1 MNKVKMLMYD
11 LEVSPTLGWTY
22 GIYDTRV
29 LHVEKD
35 PIIMCFSYQ
44 WYGEKTVHNH
54 RIAINSDGEYYITEE
69 DVVKRLWELFD
80 EADIVVA
87 HNALRFD
94 NKVATAAFLRHDLPP
109 PSPYKT
115 IDTLRVVKSISRFNS
130 NSLDAIGETFGL
142 GRKSAV
148 KHSDLWHDCL
158 NGDKK
163 AWKKMV
169 TYNNQDVRL
178 LTAIYE
184 KLRPYIK
191 NHPNLGIILQ
201 KRDVCPKCG
210 SEHLQARGREGR
222 KTGMVQRWVCNDCGA
237 NSYTDVP
244 DEKTPMELRP
254 NIVN

>member
-1 MNKVKMLMYD
+1 MYD

-29 LHVEKD
+29 LHVEQD

-44 WYGEKTVHNH
+44 WYGEKKIHNH
-54 RIAINSDGEYYITEE
+54 RIQILNGKEIVSEK
-69 DVVKRLWELFD
+69 DVVERLWELFD

-94 NKVATAAFLRHDLPP
+94 NKVATAAFLRHNLTPP
-109 PSPYKT
+109 TPYKT

-130 NSLDAIGETFGL
+130 NSLDAIGETLGL
-142 GRKSAV
+142 GRKTAV

-158 NGDKK
+158 QGDKK

-169 TYNNQDVRL
+169 AYNNQDVRL

-191 NHPNLGIILQ
+191 NHPNLGVILQ
-201 KRDVCPKCG
+201 KRDVCSKCG
-210 SEHLQARGREGR
+210 SSNLQARGREGR
-222 KTGMVQRWVCNDCGA
+222 RTGMVQRWVCNDCGGNTYSA
-237 NSYTDVP
+237 LP
-244 DEKTPMELRP
+244 DERLPIEERP